1 MIAAVRVRGD
11 VDVRHKVSRTL
22 QDLNLEKRN
31 SCVVFE
37 DSDSVRG
44 MLKVAKDYI
53 AYGEISEETVEK
65 LSERKEQE
73 IESGTVVNLSPPT
86 GGFRDT
92 KRQVNQGGALGERQD
107 MDELV
112 QKMV

>member
-11 VDVRHKVSRTL
+11 VDVSHKVSRTL
-22 QDLNLEKRN
+22 QDLNLEKKN

-37 DSDSVRG
+37 DTESVRG
-44 MLKVAKDYI
+44 MLKVGKDYI
-53 AYGEISEETVEK
+53 AYGEISEDTVEK
-65 LSERKEQE
+65 LSERNGEEVK
-73 IESGTVVNLSPPT
+73 SGNVINLSPPS
-86 GGFRDT
+86 GGYRDT
-92 KRQVNQGGALGERQD
+92 KRQVQQGGALGKREN

>member
-11 VDVRHKVSRTL
+11 VDVRQKVSRTL

-37 DSDSVRG
+37 DNDSVRG
-44 MLKVAKDYI
+44 MLKVSKDYI
-53 AYGEISEETVEK
+53 AFGEISEETLEK
-65 LSERKEQE
+65 LSERKGKE
-73 IESGTVVNLSPPT
+73 IESGDVIRLSPPT
-86 GGFRDT
+86 GGFKGT
-92 KRQVNQGGALGERQD
+92 KRQVGQGGSLGKREN
-107 MDELV
+107 MDELI